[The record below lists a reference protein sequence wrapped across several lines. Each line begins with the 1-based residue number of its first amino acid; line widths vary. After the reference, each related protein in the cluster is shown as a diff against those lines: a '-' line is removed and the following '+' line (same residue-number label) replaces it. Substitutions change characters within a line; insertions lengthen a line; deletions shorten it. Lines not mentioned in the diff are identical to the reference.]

1 MSHLFFEGNKILYL
15 YFRRLIEK
23 NTKDPPTIN
32 IEKIPKIFHNAVY
45 GKNEIHP
52 EQVDRSSSKKRKT
65 KQRPNL
71 L

>member
-1 MSHLFFEGNKILYL
+1 M
-15 YFRRLIEK
+15 IEK